1 MKKCWKFDKLLLFL
15 FYIVLKIRYLN
26 STIVPPLQLAFDE
39 PEIAQAIFHH
49 YVTLKL
55 AMDCWSIIIVQD
67 GNFLYHKITSIS
79 FKSKIQMSPTFDMK
93 FEYMYL
99 SLNFNVVKFMWK
111 LNIPRYIL
119 DLNMSRKT
127 FLIAETLRDFGV

>member
-1 MKKCWKFDKLLLFL
+1 
-15 FYIVLKIRYLN
+15 
-26 STIVPPLQLAFDE
+26 
-39 PEIAQAIFHH
+39 
-49 YVTLKL
+49 
-55 AMDCWSIIIVQD
+55 
-67 GNFLYHKITSIS
+67 
-79 FKSKIQMSPTFDMK
+79 MSPTFNMK

-127 FLIAETLRDFGV
+127 FLIAETLRDFAV